1 LSTPAST
8 AGAPTAAGP
17 GEPIIRIRDAAKIYH
32 LGDTEVHALR
42 GVSLTIRRG
51 EFVAI
56 MGASGSGK
64 STLMNILGCL
74 DKPTSGEYLLDGIS
88 VAQLSEPVLA
98 RIRGRRIG
106 FIFQTFNLLPRTSAL
121 ENVELPLFYA
131 AQLASNTERARD
143 MLHMLGLAERER
155 NQPNQLSG
163 GQQQRVAI
171 ARALV
176 NDPAIVLADEPTGN
190 LDSETA
196 LDIMATIRALN
207 RERGVTVVLVTHE
220 RDLAELADRIVTIRD
235 GRIVSDHLT
244 QTQRAESATRALPEV
259 RAYHEQRFHGR
270 LDAWLHETGS
280 LGWMAVFAA
289 FRAIGR
295 NKLRSGLTMLGIF
308 IGVAALI
315 AMVAVG
321 EGARAAVEAQ
331 VQSLGTDLLVV
342 LPGTT
347 RVNGVRAGHGSAASL
362 RVRDVAA
369 ILEEDATVSDASYVN
384 RQTTQVVNGSQ
395 NWSTSVQ
402 GVSPSYLAIRRWPV
416 IAGRTLNLQDD
427 HDGAAVC
434 LLGQTVLTN
443 LFGEFAD
450 PIGATVIV
458 KNVPME
464 VVGVLAAKGHSAVG
478 QDQDDVVLI
487 PFTTSQERILGVAT
501 PTSTQTLA
509 NNVFATIGPP
519 PNPFGVTPKLEGFVN
534 TIYVQARSPALVK
547 SALDQVTKT
556 LEKQH
561 LILPGKE
568 DDFAVRDLTE
578 IAQVA
583 EASSEAMELLLAAI
597 ASISLVVGGI
607 GIMNILLVS
616 VTERTREIGIRMATG
631 ARRLHVL
638 TQFLIEAMLLAL
650 MGGTAG
656 IAAGVIASELISHF
670 AGWPVLLRVH
680 VMVQAFVFSGAV
692 GVFFGFYPAR
702 QAARLNPI
710 DALRYE

>member
-1 LSTPAST
+1 MSVPA
-8 AGAPTAAGP
+8 P
-17 GEPIIRIRDAAKIYH
+17 GEPILCVRDATKVYR
-32 LGDTEVHALR
+32 LGDSDVHALR
-42 GVSLTIRRG
+42 GVSLTINRG

-74 DKPTSGEYLLDGIS
+74 DRPTSGEYLLEGIN
-88 VAQLSEPVLA
+88 VAQLGEPELA

-106 FIFQTFNLLPRTSAL
+106 FVFQTFNLLPRTSAL

-131 AQLASNTERARD
+131 AQIEGNVARARD
-143 MLHMLGLAERER
+143 MLHMLGLADRER

-190 LDSETA
+190 LDSQNA
-196 LDIMATIRALN
+196 LDIMGTIRALN
-207 RERGVTVVLVTHE
+207 QERGVTVVLVTHE
-220 RDLAELADRIVTIRD
+220 RDLAELSDRIITLRD
-235 GRIVSDHLT
+235 GRIISDLPSVHASG
-244 QTQRAESATRALPEV
+244 QHVTRTLPAVQPYRE
-259 RAYHEQRFHGR
+259 RRFGSR
-270 LDAWLHETGS
+270 FDSLLHEAGS
-280 LGWMAVFAA
+280 IGWMGVLAA
-289 FRAIGR
+289 LRAIGR
-295 NKLRSGLTMLGIF
+295 NKLRSGLTMLGMF

-347 RVNGVRAGHGSAASL
+347 RVNGVRAGNGSAASL
-362 RVRDVAA
+362 RVKDVGE
-369 ILEEDATVSDASYVN
+369 ILEEDGAVADVSYVN
-384 RQTTQVVNGSQ
+384 RQSTQAVNGNQ

-402 GVSPSYLAIRRWPV
+402 GISASYLSIRRWPV
-416 IAGRTLNLQDD
+416 IAGRTLTDQDEA
-427 HDGAAVC
+427 DGAVVC
-434 LLGQTVLTN
+434 LLGQTVLIN
-443 LFGEFAD
+443 LFGEFTD
-450 PIGATVIV
+450 PIGATVLV
-458 KNVPME
+458 KNVPMT
-464 VVGVLAAKGHSAVG
+464 VVGVLTAKGHSASG
-478 QDQDDVVLI
+478 QDQDDVIFI

-501 PTSTQTLA
+501 PTSTQTLS

-519 PNPFGVTPKLEGFVN
+519 PNPFGVVPKLEGFVN

-547 SALDQVTKT
+547 TALDQVTKT
-556 LEKQH
+556 LERTH
-561 LILPGKE
+561 RILPGKP
-568 DDFAVRDLTE
+568 DDFVVRDLTE
-578 IAQVA
+578 IAEVA
-583 EASSEAMELLLAAI
+583 EQSSKAMELLLAAI

-650 MGGTAG
+650 MGGIAG
-656 IAAGVIASELISHF
+656 IAAGVVVSLLISHF
-670 AGWPVLLRVH
+670 AGWPILLEVN
-680 VMVQAFVFSGAV
+680 VMILAFAFSGAV

-702 QAARLNPI
+702 QASRLNPI

>member
-1 LSTPAST
+1 VSDPA
-8 AGAPTAAGP
+8 P
-17 GEPIIRIRDAAKIYH
+17 GEPILCVRDATKVYR

-42 GVSLTIRRG
+42 GVTLTIHRG

-74 DKPTSGEYLLDGIS
+74 DRPSSGEYLLEGIN
-88 VAQLSEPVLA
+88 VAQLDEPALA

-106 FIFQTFNLLPRTSAL
+106 FVFQTFNLLPRTSAI

-131 AQLASNTERARD
+131 AQIEGNIARARD
-143 MLHMLGLAERER
+143 MLHMLGLADRER

-190 LDSETA
+190 LDSQNA

-207 RERGVTVVLVTHE
+207 LERGVTVVLVTHE
-220 RDLAELADRIVTIRD
+220 RDLAELADRIVTLRD
-235 GRIVSDHLT
+235 GRIISDLPTAHIVG
-244 QTQRAESATRALPEV
+244 RGATRTLPAVQPYREHRFATRFDSLLNEAGSIGWIAVLAAL
-259 RAYHEQRFHGR
+259 
-270 LDAWLHETGS
+270 
-280 LGWMAVFAA
+280 
-289 FRAIGR
+289 RAIGR
-295 NKLRSGLTMLGIF
+295 NKLRAGLTMLGMF

-347 RVNGVRAGHGSAASL
+347 RVNGVRAGNGSAASL
-362 RVRDVAA
+362 RVKDVGG
-369 ILEEDATVSDASYVN
+369 ILEEDGAVADVSYVN
-384 RQTTQVVNGSQ
+384 RQSTQAVSGNQ

-402 GVSPSYLAIRRWPV
+402 GVSASYLSIRRWPV
-416 IAGRTLNLQDD
+416 VSGRTLTEQDD
-427 HDGAAVC
+427 HDGATVC
-434 LLGQTVLTN
+434 LLGQTVLTS

-450 PIGATVIV
+450 PIGATVLV
-458 KNVPME
+458 KNVPMT
-464 VVGVLAAKGHSAVG
+464 VVGVLSAKGHSATG
-478 QDQDDVVLI
+478 QDQDDVIFI

-501 PTSTQTLA
+501 PTSTQTLS

-519 PNPFGVTPKLEGFVN
+519 PNPFGVVPKLEGFVN

-547 SALDQVTKT
+547 TALDQVTRTLKKT
-556 LEKQH
+556 H
-561 LILPGKE
+561 RILPGKP
-568 DDFAVRDLTE
+568 DDFVVRDLTE
-578 IAQVA
+578 IAEVA
-583 EASSEAMELLLAAI
+583 EQSSKAMELLLAAI

-631 ARRLHVL
+631 ARRLHIL
-638 TQFLIEAMLLAL
+638 AQFLIEAMLLAL
-650 MGGTAG
+650 MGGIAG
-656 IAAGVIASELISHF
+656 IAAGMVASLLISNL
-670 AGWPVLLRVH
+670 AGWPILLEVN
-680 VMVQAFVFSGAV
+680 VIILAFAFSGAV

-702 QAARLNPI
+702 QASRLNPI

>member
-1 LSTPAST
+1 MSVPA
-8 AGAPTAAGP
+8 P
-17 GEPIIRIRDAAKIYH
+17 GEPILRVRDATKVYR
-32 LGDTEVHALR
+32 LGDSDVHALR
-42 GVSLTIRRG
+42 GVSLTINRG

-74 DKPTSGEYLLDGIS
+74 DRPTSGDYLLEGIN
-88 VAQLSEPVLA
+88 VAQLSEPELA

-106 FIFQTFNLLPRTSAL
+106 FVFQTFNLLPRTSAI

-131 AQLASNTERARD
+131 AHIEGNVERARD
-143 MLHMLGLAERER
+143 MLHMLGLADRER

-190 LDSETA
+190 LDSQNA

-207 RERGVTVVLVTHE
+207 QERGVTVVLVTHE
-220 RDLAELADRIVTIRD
+220 RDLAELSDRIITLRD
-235 GRIVSDHLT
+235 GRIISDLPSVHAIGQH
-244 QTQRAESATRALPEV
+244 QTRTLPAV
-259 RAYHEQRFHGR
+259 QPYHERRFGSR
-270 LDAWLHETGS
+270 FDSLMHEAGS
-280 LGWMAVFAA
+280 IGWMGVLAA
-289 FRAIGR
+289 LRAIGR
-295 NKLRSGLTMLGIF
+295 NKLRSGLTMLGMF

-347 RVNGVRAGHGSAASL
+347 RVNGVRAGNGSAASL
-362 RVRDVAA
+362 RVKDVGE
-369 ILEEDATVSDASYVN
+369 ILEDDSAVADVSYVN
-384 RQTTQVVNGSQ
+384 RQSTQAVNGNQ

-402 GVSPSYLAIRRWPV
+402 GISASYLSIRRWPV
-416 IAGRTLNLQDD
+416 IAGRTLTDQDEA
-427 HDGAAVC
+427 DGAVVC

-443 LFGEFAD
+443 LFGEFTD
-450 PIGATVIV
+450 PIGATVLV
-458 KNVPME
+458 KNVPMT
-464 VVGVLAAKGHSAVG
+464 VVGVLIAKGHSASG
-478 QDQDDVVLI
+478 QDQDDVIFI

-501 PTSTQTLA
+501 PTSAQTLA

-519 PNPFGVTPKLEGFVN
+519 PNPFGVVPKLEGFVN

-547 SALDQVTKT
+547 TALDQVTKT
-556 LEKQH
+556 LERTH
-561 LILPGKE
+561 RILPGKP
-568 DDFAVRDLTE
+568 DDFVVRDLTE
-578 IAQVA
+578 IAAVA
-583 EASSEAMELLLAAI
+583 EQSSKAMELLLAAI

-650 MGGTAG
+650 MGGIAG
-656 IAAGVIASELISHF
+656 IAAGVVASLLISHF
-670 AGWPVLLRVH
+670 AGWPVLLEVN
-680 VMVQAFVFSGAV
+680 VMILAFAFSGAV

-702 QAARLNPI
+702 QASRLNPI

>member
-1 LSTPAST
+1 MSAS
-8 AGAPTAAGP
+8 AP
-17 GEPIIRIRDAAKIYH
+17 GEPILCVREATKVYH

-42 GVSLTIRRG
+42 GVTLTINRG

-74 DKPTSGEYLLDGIS
+74 DRPSSGEYLLEGID
-88 VAQLSEPVLA
+88 VAQLDEPALA

-106 FIFQTFNLLPRTSAL
+106 FVFQTFNLLPRTSAL
-121 ENVELPLFYA
+121 ENVEMPLFYA
-131 AQLASNTERARD
+131 AQLEGNVTRARD
-143 MLHMLGLAERER
+143 MLHMLGLADRER

-190 LDSETA
+190 LDSQNA

-207 RERGVTVVLVTHE
+207 LERGVTVVLVTHE
-220 RDLAELADRIVTIRD
+220 RELAELADRIITLRD
-235 GRIVSDHLT
+235 GRIISDLPTVHIAG
-244 QTQRAESATRALPEV
+244 RATRTLPAVQPYRERRFSSRIDSLLNEAGSIGWIAILAAL
-259 RAYHEQRFHGR
+259 
-270 LDAWLHETGS
+270 
-280 LGWMAVFAA
+280 
-289 FRAIGR
+289 RAIGR
-295 NKLRSGLTMLGIF
+295 NKLRAGLTMLGMF

-347 RVNGVRAGHGSAASL
+347 RVNGVRAGNGSAASL
-362 RVRDVAA
+362 RVKDVGG
-369 ILEEDATVSDASYVN
+369 ILEEDSAVADVSYVN
-384 RQTTQVVNGSQ
+384 RQGTQAVSGNQ

-402 GVSPSYLAIRRWPV
+402 GISASYLSIRRWPV
-416 IAGRTLNLQDD
+416 VAGRTLTEQDD
-427 HDGAAVC
+427 HDGASVC

-450 PIGATVIV
+450 PIGATVLV
-458 KNVPME
+458 KNVPMT
-464 VVGVLAAKGHSAVG
+464 VVGVLSAKGHSASG
-478 QDQDDVVLI
+478 QDQDDVIFI
-487 PFTTSQERILGVAT
+487 PFRTSQERILGVAT
-501 PTSTQTLA
+501 PTSAQTLS

-519 PNPFGVTPKLEGFVN
+519 PNPFGVVPKLEGFVN

-547 SALDQVTKT
+547 TALDQVTKT
-556 LEKQH
+556 LEKTH
-561 LILPGKE
+561 RILPGKP
-568 DDFAVRDLTE
+568 DDFVVRDLTE
-578 IAQVA
+578 IAEVA
-583 EASSEAMELLLAAI
+583 EQSSKAMELLLAAI

-638 TQFLIEAMLLAL
+638 AQFLIEAMLLAL
-650 MGGTAG
+650 MGGMAG
-656 IAAGVIASELISHF
+656 IAAGVVASLAISHF
-670 AGWPVLLRVH
+670 AGWPIRLELD
-680 VMVQAFVFSGAV
+680 VMILAFAFSGAV
-692 GVFFGFYPAR
+692 GVFFGFHPAR
-702 QAARLNPI
+702 QASRLNPI